1 MTAIT
6 LTHPD
11 DADPDRPT
19 TAGNGSSFVNSF
31 SELCAGARDGQEIY
45 ERYRRLS
52 RMSNAE
58 LAELGLIRADIYRAA
73 LLGHPLR
80 PQSRRD

>member
-1 MTAIT
+1 MKTIT

-19 TAGNGSSFVNSF
+19 NAGNRSSFVTSL
-31 SELCAGARDGQEIY
+31 SEFRAGARDGQEIY
-45 ERYRRLS
+45 ERYRKLS

-58 LAELGLIRADIYRAA
+58 LAELGLTRADIYRAA
-73 LLGHPLR
+73 LIGYP
-80 PQSRRD
+80 RRSSKPRD